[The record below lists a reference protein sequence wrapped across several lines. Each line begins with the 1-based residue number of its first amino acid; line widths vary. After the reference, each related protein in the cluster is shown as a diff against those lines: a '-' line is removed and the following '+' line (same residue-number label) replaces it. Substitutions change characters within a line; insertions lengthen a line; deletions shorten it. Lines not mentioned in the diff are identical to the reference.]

1 MGWLYSWGRSL
12 FDELKRIHVRAS
24 KIIYGLDWYKPSDK
38 VLVLSKWPSVKGLCE
53 YRLFMLA
60 HDCFYSFFPVPI
72 MKLFPKYELP
82 FVTKTKYWNSSQ
94 VTKSYVFGILVTTV
108 RVQSQAKAYLKIFLN
123 AELHG
128 NRLVYKQ
135 IIIFF

>member
-1 MGWLYSWGRSL
+1 MGWLYSWGKSL

-94 VTKSYVFGILVTTV
+94 VHLL
-108 RVQSQAKAYLKIFLN
+108 QSRMSLEFSWQPCACNLKQKLI
-123 AELHG
+123 
-128 NRLVYKQ
+128 
-135 IIIFF
+135 